1 MMSLNELMD
10 AAHGVSNMY
19 LAHEIAVDKDF
30 MLEKLKPEE
39 SEMEI
44 QVKKIVHQVC
54 QNTMGIKMSLVSL
67 VCHTVVTEVLD
78 SKMYSE

>member
-54 QNTMGIKMSLVSL
+54 QKYKGDLNTERLISGDPKTGHVRFSNGRL
-67 VCHTVVTEVLD
+67 
-78 SKMYSE
+78 

>member
-54 QNTMGIKMSLVSL
+54 PDNNFF
-67 VCHTVVTEVLD
+67 H
-78 SKMYSE
+78 

>member
-54 QNTMGIKMSLVSL
+54 QKYNGDPNTGCRITRNVPYWTFMIPIF
-67 VCHTVVTEVLD
+67 
-78 SKMYSE
+78 